1 MCLVV
6 AAKYLPLLM
15 MEESVNLI
23 DRDSGEQED
32 ALEARPRVRA
42 ASRGLGRLHA
52 RAFFRGGEKL
62 LESGRAPAMGL
73 FSAVQ
78 QQ

>member
-1 MCLVV
+1 MTVTQVSKKTLWKHVHEF
-6 AAKYLPLLM
+6 AQLP
-15 MEESVNLI
+15 EASVGSM
-23 DRDSGEQED
+23 REYSF
-32 ALEARPRVRA
+32 V
-42 ASRGLGRLHA
+42 
-52 RAFFRGGEKL
+52 GGEKL